1 MRKVGIST
9 FPWQTIFKD
18 DKFAIAEA
26 KKAGADAIDFSL
38 DGQDLRNENSI
49 YGKNDDEIIAYYTDL
64 KKFADECGIEIY
76 QTHGRP
82 RGLTGEKEEDA
93 ARLANLRIDLLAS
106 KCLGASICVVHNAIS
121 GEHGAD
127 PDKDFMYKLSYELF
141 SKSLP
146 YAKQYG
152 VKIAT
157 ETFGN
162 TSKYNTCDFFG
173 RLHNFTRAYKDIQ
186 ALGEYK
192 DWFSVC
198 IDSGHTHIATHFDNP
213 DVPEFIRK
221 VGSEIEISAL
231 HLHDNDSY
239 SDQHNIPHGGTIDW
253 IDTLSALEEVG
264 YKGVYNV
271 ELDTRK
277 YGRDL
282 ITDASAFGVKVMRQ
296 LLKRK
301 FGDN

>member
-9 FPWQTIFKD
+9 FPWQVTFKD

-26 KKAGADAIDFSL
+26 AKTGANAIDFSL
-38 DGQDLRNENSI
+38 DGQDLRDANSI
-49 YGKNDDEIIAYYTDL
+49 YSKSDEEIAAYYTEL
-64 KKFADECGIEIY
+64 KNYAAVCGIEIF

-82 RGLTGEKEEDA
+82 RGLTGVKEEDD
-93 ARLANLRIDLLAS
+93 ARLGNLRIDLLAS
-106 KCLGASICVVHNAIS
+106 KCLGASVCVVHNAIS

-127 PDKDFMYKLSYELF
+127 PNAEMMYSLSLKMF
-141 SKSLP
+141 SSALP

-186 ALGEYK
+186 ALEEYK

-198 IDSGHTHIATHFDNP
+198 VDSGHTHVATHFDNP
-213 DVPEFIRK
+213 SVPEFIRT
-221 VGSEIEISAL
+221 VGSEIEISSL

-239 SDQHNIPHGGTIDW
+239 SDQHNIPLGGTIDW
-253 IDTLSALEEVG
+253 METLGALEEIG
-264 YKGVYNV
+264 YNGVYNI

-277 YGRDL
+277 YGRYL
-282 ITDASAFGVKVMRQ
+282 ITDAATFGVKVMRQ
-296 LLKRK
+296 LLRRK